1 MEENLGLR
9 ERKKMA
15 TRMALHD
22 AAVRLA
28 AERGADNVTIDAIAE
43 SAGVSRRTFTNYF
56 ANKEEVF
63 YYRDAYRLRRLCES
77 IRQQPAADPWTVLTG
92 AASGLLTE
100 AFADADTSWLTQRRE
115 LHHDPNHLAHQ
126 IAAYTAIEHE
136 LATEISGRVAG
147 PDAELRARV
156 LAATFMTALRTSVQF
171 WLDNPDTSLPETFR
185 KVSAMVAPANN
196 ESPAHDEP
204 SHLTAAG

>member
-15 TRMALHD
+15 TRMALHE

-43 SAGVSRRTFTNYF
+43 AAGVSRRTFTNYF

-63 YYRDAYRLRRLCES
+63 YYRDAHRLRRLCES

-92 AASGLLTE
+92 AAADLLGE
-100 AFADADTSWLTQRRE
+100 AFAEANTSWLTQLRT
-115 LHHDPNHLAHQ
+115 LHRDPNHLAHQ
-126 IAAYTAIEHE
+126 IAAYTAIERD
-136 LATEISGRVAG
+136 LAVEIAARVPG

-156 LAATFMTALRTSVQF
+156 LVATFLAALRTSVQF
-171 WLDNPDTSLPETFR
+171 WLDNPGTSLPETFR
-185 KVSAMVAPANN
+185 RVSGMVSLTPA
-196 ESPAHDEP
+196 
-204 SHLTAAG
+204 

>member
-43 SAGVSRRTFTNYF
+43 GAGVSRRTFTNYF

-63 YYRDAYRLRRLCES
+63 YYRDAYRMRRLCES

-92 AASGLLTE
+92 AAQGLLTE

-115 LHHDPNHLAHQ
+115 LHRDPSHLAHQ
-126 IAAYTAIEHE
+126 IAAYTAIERDLAAE
-136 LATEISGRVAG
+136 LATRVAG

-156 LAATFMTALRTSVQF
+156 LVATFMTALRTSVQYWF
-171 WLDNPDTSLPETFR
+171 DNPEVSLPDTFR
-185 KVSAMVAPANN
+185 KVADMVAPSGFAK
-196 ESPAHDEP
+196 AI
-204 SHLTAAG
+204 

>member
-15 TRMALHD
+15 TRMALHE

-43 SAGVSRRTFTNYF
+43 AAGVSRRTFTNYF

-63 YYRDAYRLRRLCES
+63 YYRDAYRMRRLCES
-77 IRQQPAADPWTVLTG
+77 IRQQPGADPWTVLTG
-92 AASGLLTE
+92 VAADLLTE
-100 AFADADTSWLTQRRE
+100 AFADTDTSWLTQRRV

-126 IAAYTAIEHE
+126 IAAYTAIERE
-136 LATEISGRVAG
+136 LASEIIARVPG

-156 LAATFMTALRTSVQF
+156 MVATFMTALRTSVQF
-171 WLDNPDTSLPETFR
+171 WLDNPETSLPDTFR
-185 KVSAMVAPANN
+185 KVAAMV
-196 ESPAHDEP
+196 SPAR
-204 SHLTAAG
+204 A